1 MSDLTI
7 YSDEELLTIQ
17 KLERDAL
24 KVIMDVCA
32 SLSIE
37 YFLIGGSALGVV
49 RHGGFIPW
57 DDDIDVG
64 MTRENYLRFLA
75 EAPALLPAGY
85 TLQTPYADHRVPYY
99 YTKLRI
105 DGTRFVEYCNH
116 RVEMH
121 HGVYVDIFPFDEV
134 PDDDAEN
141 QRQFDRVQ
149 RLFRLFS
156 FRQSPDVSMAPETSG
171 ERLRAAVRRVIHC
184 AARLI
189 PYRAIAERLER
200 EITQYN
206 GTGQSALACLN
217 FPKRKTEYILRA
229 DLYPLALSR
238 FDELEVPIPGNYDA
252 YLKTH
257 YGDYMRLPP
266 EKQRFGHKPYVIDLG
281 AAENHAGEIKS

>member
-1 MSDLTI
+1 MNDLTI

-32 SLSIE
+32 AANIE

-85 TLQTPYADHRVPYY
+85 TLQTPYEDHRVPYY
-99 YTKLRI
+99 YSKLRI
-105 DGTRFVEYCNH
+105 DETRFVEYANH
-116 RVEMH
+116 RVRMH
-121 HGVYVDIFPFDEV
+121 HGLFVDIFPFDEV
-134 PDDDAEN
+134 PDLEEEN
-141 QRQFDRVQ
+141 QRQFNRVQ
-149 RLFRLFS
+149 RLIRLYS
-156 FRQSPDVSMAPETSG
+156 FRQSPDVSMAPQTFT
-171 ERLRAAVRRVIHC
+171 ERLRAALRLLIHYAFLAFPYRVI
-184 AARLI
+184 AD
-189 PYRAIAERLER
+189 RLEK
-200 EITQYN
+200 EITRYN
-206 GTGQSALACLN
+206 GTSQSAFACLT
-217 FPKRKTEYILRA
+217 FPKRKTEYIRKA
-229 DLYPLALSR
+229 DLYPLAQGR
-238 FDELEVPIPGNYDA
+238 FHELEVPIPGNYDT

-266 EKQRFGHKPYVIDLG
+266 EEQRFGHKPYEVDLG
-281 AAENHAGEIKS
+281 TAANHIGEIES

>member
-1 MSDLTI
+1 MSGLTI

-32 SLSIE
+32 SLHIE
-37 YFLIGGSALGVV
+37 FFLIGGSALGVV

-57 DDDIDVG
+57 DDDVDVG

-85 TLQTPYADHRVPYY
+85 TLQTPYADQRVPYY
-99 YTKLRI
+99 YSKLRI

-116 RVEMH
+116 RVPMH
-121 HGVYVDIFPFDEV
+121 HGVYVDLFPFDEV
-134 PDDDAEN
+134 PDDEAEN

-156 FRQSPDVSMAPETSG
+156 FRQSPDVSMAPETAG
-171 ERLRAAVRRVIHC
+171 ERLRAALRRVIHC
-184 AARLI
+184 AAGLI
-189 PYRAIAERLER
+189 PYRVLSERLER
-200 EITQYN
+200 EITRCN

-217 FPKRKTEYILRA
+217 FPKRKTEYVLKK
-229 DLYPLALSR
+229 DLYPLAHGR
-238 FDELEVPIPGNYDA
+238 FHELEVPIPGNYDA

-266 EKQRFGHKPYVIDLG
+266 EEQRFGHKPYEIDLG
-281 AAENHAGEIKS
+281 AAAIQAGEIKS